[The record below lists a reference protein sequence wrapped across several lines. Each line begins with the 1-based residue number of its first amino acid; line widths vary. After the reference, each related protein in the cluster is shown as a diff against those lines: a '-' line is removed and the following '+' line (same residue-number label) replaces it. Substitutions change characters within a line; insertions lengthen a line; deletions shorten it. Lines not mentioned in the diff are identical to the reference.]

1 MLKAVVFDDESIV
14 LKGLERL
21 INWEEYGVKLAGT
34 AMDGI
39 SALALFRQLQPEIVM
54 TDIRM
59 PGMDGLKL
67 IELIRQEAPETM
79 CIVFT
84 GFNEYSY
91 VKQALKMGVIDYL
104 EKPVTITTIREGI
117 RKAVRRIHE
126 LSELSELKQKWKSG
140 VLEKATLNLLLSGPK
155 ADRQMLEEWTQQF
168 GEAATRVQGVTVI
181 TATEEINVP
190 QPHDCRVIYV
200 RNGPENIYMVVH
212 MEPPPGGWLDAPGNQ
227 PQGACGSGRTY
238 EDPGSAA
245 LSYNEAKK
253 ALKYGLYLEE
263 RGWTSYEEISDGG
276 AEVHSFTDQEEEVFL
291 AMRRADPEIVAE
303 KLDQLLEE
311 LRLEKPNPEDA
322 ETQVLLLYFHGL
334 EICRE
339 TGGNMEEIKPRVKL
353 AQLELRK
360 QASLEEL
367 LQWTRTELLA
377 LMSWIV
383 KVRHQTKHAAVE
395 KALGYI
401 QSHYGR
407 DLTQQEVAD
416 HIQMNTTY
424 FSLLF
429 KEEMGISYI
438 KYLTR
443 VRMEKAK
450 LLLQEGKTINDTSE
464 QVGYY
469 HARHFSEIF
478 KRYTGMT
485 PGQYRLSG
493 KRV

>member
-253 ALKYGLYLEE
+253 
-263 RGWTSYEEISDGG
+263 R
-276 AEVHSFTDQEEEVFL
+276 
-291 AMRRADPEIVAE
+291 
-303 KLDQLLEE
+303 
-311 LRLEKPNPEDA
+311 
-322 ETQVLLLYFHGL
+322 
-334 EICRE
+334 
-339 TGGNMEEIKPRVKL
+339 
-353 AQLELRK
+353 
-360 QASLEEL
+360 
-367 LQWTRTELLA
+367 
-377 LMSWIV
+377 
-383 KVRHQTKHAAVE
+383 
-395 KALGYI
+395 
-401 QSHYGR
+401 
-407 DLTQQEVAD
+407 
-416 HIQMNTTY
+416 
-424 FSLLF
+424 
-429 KEEMGISYI
+429 
-438 KYLTR
+438 
-443 VRMEKAK
+443 
-450 LLLQEGKTINDTSE
+450 
-464 QVGYY
+464 
-469 HARHFSEIF
+469 
-478 KRYTGMT
+478 
-485 PGQYRLSG
+485 
-493 KRV
+493 